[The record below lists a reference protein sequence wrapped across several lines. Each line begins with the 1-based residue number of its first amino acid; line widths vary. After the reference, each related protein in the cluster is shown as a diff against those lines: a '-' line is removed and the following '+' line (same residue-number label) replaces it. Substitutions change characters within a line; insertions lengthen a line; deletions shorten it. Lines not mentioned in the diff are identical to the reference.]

1 MEGLEKCLSERRMGY
16 AANIYIIIT
25 IQFCTRQTLYFFFT
39 HLTKKVLLFFLNQII
54 YYTIRIYYKHKLTT

>member
-16 AANIYIIIT
+16 AANIYNHNYT
-25 IQFCTRQTLYFFFT
+25 VLYKTDSLLFFFT